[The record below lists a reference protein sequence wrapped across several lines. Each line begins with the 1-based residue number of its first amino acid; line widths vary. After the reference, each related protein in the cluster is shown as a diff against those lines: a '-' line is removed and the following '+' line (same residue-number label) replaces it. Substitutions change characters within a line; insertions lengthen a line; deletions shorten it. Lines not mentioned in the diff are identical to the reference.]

1 MRCIRQLSARGDI
14 IPEEYH
20 ATVQNCNATETLCQ
34 YRIGGGGSD
43 CTNDDGGKRI
53 AGKCIDYNPGT
64 NDPVGN
70 MCYCD
75 KDFCNFKCNT
85 RNASDCEY
93 GDVREIGAN
102 TTAMPNNFT
111 IDKKEMCDADCI
123 TEEQFYKD
131 CEVGDKYCKKSITI
145 PNHVFSCNDETCL
158 ETTTSKANL
167 VTAENDSTAS
177 KGSMLV
183 TSENNST
190 AAKGSMMILIIQS
203 MVTSLLLIVKKI
215 LV

>member
-1 MRCIRQLSARGDI
+1 MRCIRQLSASADI

-20 ATVQNCNATETLCQ
+20 ATIQNCTATETLCQ

-75 KDFCNFKCNT
+75 EDYCNFKCNT

-93 GDVREIGAN
+93 VNARKIGAN

-111 IDKKEMCDADCI
+111 INKKEMCDADCI

-158 ETTTSKANL
+158 ETATSKANL
-167 VTAENDSTAS
+167 VNSETATSKANLVSSENDSTAS
-177 KGSMLV
+177 KGSM
-183 TSENNST
+183 
-190 AAKGSMMILIIQS
+190 MILTIQS
-203 MVTSLLLIVKKI
+203 MVTPLLVIVKKI
-215 LV
+215 IR